1 MNDITIRRPVQW
13 LSAEETNVGCVRPL
27 NEDSILSRPE
37 IGLWTV
43 ADGMGG
49 HDAGSVASKM
59 IIDSL
64 NEVVDKKH
72 LNDLVTCIE
81 DKIIDVNQ
89 RILKYSEMMLEGRI
103 VGSTVISLI
112 IKGRVGVCLWAG
124 DSRLYRYSKG
134 SLQQLTCDHSHVSEL
149 LKQGA
154 ISLEEAE
161 NHPEGNVITRAVGT
175 YEDLYIDI
183 ETFEVRV
190 GDIFLLCSDGLY
202 NSVEKEGIMRCLREN
217 NIEVAVNQLIETSL
231 SNNAADNVSV
241 VVVKGIH
248 RNRI

>member
-1 MNDITIRRPVQW
+1 MDDITIRRPVQW
-13 LSAEETNVGCVRPL
+13 VSADETNVGCVRPL
-27 NEDSILSRPE
+27 NEDSLLSQPE

-59 IIDSL
+59 IVDSL
-64 NEVVDKKH
+64 SEVEDKKH
-72 LNDLVTCIE
+72 LNDFVTCIE

-89 RILKYSEMMLEGRI
+89 RILEYSEIMLEGRT
-103 VGSTVISLI
+103 VGSTFVSLI

-124 DSRLYRYSKG
+124 DSRLYLFRNDT
-134 SLQQLTCDHSHVSEL
+134 LQQISCDHSHVSDL

-154 ISLEEAE
+154 ITPEEAE

-175 YEDLYIDI
+175 YEELCVDI

-202 NSVEKEGIMRCLREN
+202 NSVEKQGIMHCLRETT
-217 NIEVAVNQLIETSL
+217 IEVAVKQLIETSL
-231 SNNAADNVSV
+231 NNNASDNVSV
-241 VVVKGIH
+241 VVVKGVH